1 MVILWQIIESF
12 LPYSHLYV
20 KIQHHIKITHPNMTP
35 DQYCQNRAVAS
46 GSSFYSSFRFLPE
59 LKRRAITALY
69 AFCREVDDVVDECK
83 DEAVARQTL
92 NWWRNEVAQ
101 LYQGQATHPVT
112 LALQNL
118 SADFNLA
125 EEYLLEIID
134 GMEMDLDIHHYATFK
149 DLSLYCYR
157 AASVVGLLIAE
168 ILGFKHRDT
177 LKYAHD
183 LGMAFQLT
191 NILRDVREDAERGR
205 VYIPLDEMAQFGV
218 IQQNLTQPITSDA
231 VKALFQFQADRARE
245 FYQKAFNHL
254 PEEDRYTQRT
264 GLIMAEIYLS
274 LLEEI
279 ENDEFRVLE
288 HRIKLTPARKL
299 WLAWRASRREK
310 KRYKQFKRNV

>member
-1 MVILWQIIESF
+1 M
-12 LPYSHLYV
+12 
-20 KIQHHIKITHPNMTP
+20 NP
-35 DQYCQNRAVAS
+35 DQYCQKKAAAS

-83 DEAVARQTL
+83 DENVARQTL
-92 NWWRNEVAQ
+92 HWWREEVAK
-101 LYQGQATHPVT
+101 LYSGQATHPVT

-118 SADFNLA
+118 RNDFNLA

-134 GMEMDLDIHHYATFK
+134 GMEMDLDTHHYATFK
-149 DLSLYCYR
+149 ELSLYCYR
-157 AASVVGLLIAE
+157 VASVVGLLSAE
-168 ILGFKHRDT
+168 IFGYTNRNT

-205 VYIPLDEMAQFGV
+205 VYLPRDEMTQFGV
-218 IQQNLTQPITSDA
+218 SQQDLTQPVTRDA
-231 VKALFQFQADRARE
+231 VKALFEHQAQRARE
-245 FYQKAFNHL
+245 YYTKAFNQL
-254 PEEDRYTQRT
+254 PEEDRFSQRT

-279 ENDEFRVLE
+279 EADGFRVLE
-288 HRIKLTPARKL
+288 HRIKLTPTRKL
-299 WLAWRASRREK
+299 WLAWRTSWREK
-310 KRYKQFKRNV
+310 KHFKRLKYQA